1 MNRYPNRWRTITKKV
16 DEPEETALRAIVF
29 FISEPLIE
37 KYMIS
42 FPQTLLPNK
51 TTN

>member
-1 MNRYPNRWRTITKKV
+1 MNRYPSQWRTITKKV
-16 DEPEETALRAIVF
+16 GEPEEMALRVTVF